1 MITFR
6 FCDHTGEATRRL
18 APTNQTWGTTLTM
31 EEPMCDEQL
40 STFQEANLK
49 WLKRQVDN
57 LQDEQ
62 HRADARPRVQQEL
75 WAARE
80 ELDNYVKT
88 LRDHGIKI

>member
-1 MITFR
+1 M
-6 FCDHTGEATRRL
+6 G
-18 APTNQTWGTTLTM
+18 
-31 EEPMCDEQL
+31 DEQL

-62 HRADARPRVQQEL
+62 YRADARPRVKQEL

>member
-31 EEPMCDEQL
+31 EEPMGDEQL